1 MCKVYAKP
9 KMNREIH
16 KASPGCEPHWPRLDR
31 KSTRLN
37 SSHSQISYAVFCVR
51 KKTLP
56 GSTSSLRK
64 IRHRHQ
70 SLAGIRRAHAADRIP
85 CLLHKSDNKSKY
97 DPARATSFS
106 PMCFAI

>member
-37 SSHSQISYAVFCVR
+37 SSHSQISYAVFCV
-51 KKTLP
+51 KKKVAPDGRTAIVGTHRLRTTIKLLENFRP
-56 GSTSSLRK
+56 PSLLRQLGLSG
-64 IRHRHQ
+64 RYLLQPEPHN
-70 SLAGIRRAHAADRIP
+70 RRT
-85 CLLHKSDNKSKY
+85 NVE
-97 DPARATSFS
+97 
-106 PMCFAI
+106 